1 MNLKTKQKLDK
12 AINEFQ
18 KNRIDASQKLL
29 KEIIKSGFESY
40 EVYKYLLYI
49 SIIKKDISESHDYYI
64 KASSLDSSDTRL
76 HFNYGKFLI
85 DIKNYKNAEII
96 YKKIISLGDHGEDV
110 IINLSAAFLH
120 QKKYNDAKILI
131 EENLS
136 KDNMNI
142 QLNINYASILIELNH
157 CDQAISTLNDL
168 KNKDI
173 NFDAL
178 IVLSNA
184 YIKQKNY
191 YSALFYLNKCM
202 EFDNTN
208 IDVLLKISFCHKKL
222 SNFEFADAV
231 LDKIFSIDFDNEK
244 ALLAKG
250 EIYLELNK
258 YNLSREIFKKIKNLN
273 NYDLSIYLYLQLMLF
288 EWDFKK
294 IDLQRKNNKNIP
306 LMTLVL
312 SEKEAFAQENIV
324 NWINERQLTLD
335 KISNLKNYN
344 HKKIRLGY
352 FSSDLREHAVSYLI
366 AELIELHDR
375 TQFEV
380 YAFSFDPGRIG
391 DTMRPRL
398 MDAFDHWHDV
408 QSLSDIEVAKL
419 ARTLEID
426 IAINLNG
433 HTQGAR
439 NDIFAYRAAPI
450 QINYLGYPGTM
461 GADYMD
467 YILADR
473 IVIPEENQKYYSE
486 KVLYLPDC
494 YQANDTKRPIAEEI
508 PTRAECG
515 LPETGFVFACFNAS
529 YKITPEVFDSWMRIL
544 SAVEGSV
551 LWILAEG
558 DEARKNL
565 QQEAEKRQINK
576 KRIKF
581 MERVN
586 TKKHIA
592 RQKLADLFLDTSPY
606 NAHTTASD
614 ALLVGLPILTKI
626 GKTFPARV
634 SASLLTAIGLEE
646 LITKSSEEYEKKA
659 IELAQDPKKLQE
671 IKAKLLQNKETYPL
685 FNTRRFTKNI
695 ECLYVEIKK

>member
-1 MNLKTKQKLDK
+1 MM
-12 AINEFQ
+12 
-18 KNRIDASQKLL
+18 S
-29 KEIIKSGFESY
+29 
-40 EVYKYLLYI
+40 
-49 SIIKKDISESHDYYI
+49 
-64 KASSLDSSDTRL
+64 
-76 HFNYGKFLI
+76 
-85 DIKNYKNAEII
+85 
-96 YKKIISLGDHGEDV
+96 
-110 IINLSAAFLH
+110 
-120 QKKYNDAKILI
+120 
-131 EENLS
+131 
-136 KDNMNI
+136 
-142 QLNINYASILIELNH
+142 
-157 CDQAISTLNDL
+157 
-168 KNKDI
+168 
-173 NFDAL
+173 
-178 IVLSNA
+178 
-184 YIKQKNY
+184 
-191 YSALFYLNKCM
+191 
-202 EFDNTN
+202 
-208 IDVLLKISFCHKKL
+208 
-222 SNFEFADAV
+222 
-231 LDKIFSIDFDNEK
+231 
-244 ALLAKG
+244 
-250 EIYLELNK
+250 
-258 YNLSREIFKKIKNLN
+258 
-273 NYDLSIYLYLQLMLF
+273 F
-288 EWDFKK
+288 EWDLKK
-294 IDLQRKNNKNIP
+294 LDIQRKIKKNIP

-312 SEKEAFAQENIV
+312 SDKEVFAKENII
-324 NWINERQLTLD
+324 NWINDRQLTLE

-375 TQFEV
+375 SQFEV

-439 NDIFAYRAAPI
+439 NDIFAYRAAPV

-494 YQANDTKRPIAEEI
+494 YHANDTKRPIAEEI

-515 LPETGFVFACFNAS
+515 LPESGFVFACFNAS

-544 SAVEGSV
+544 NEVEGSV
-551 LWILAEG
+551 LWVLAES

-576 KRIKF
+576 KRIRF
-581 MERVN
+581 MERVM

-646 LITKSSEEYEKKA
+646 LITKSNEEYEKKA

-671 IKAKLLQNKETYPL
+671 IKAKLLKNKETYPL
-685 FNTRRFTKNI
+685 FNMRRFTKNI
-695 ECLYVEIKK
+695 EYLYKSLA

>member
-1 MNLKTKQKLDK
+1 MSNK
-12 AINEFQ
+12 
-18 KNRIDASQKLL
+18 
-29 KEIIKSGFESY
+29 GF
-40 EVYKYLLYI
+40 
-49 SIIKKDISESHDYYI
+49 
-64 KASSLDSSDTRL
+64 
-76 HFNYGKFLI
+76 N
-85 DIKNYKNAEII
+85 
-96 YKKIISLGDHGEDV
+96 
-110 IINLSAAFLH
+110 
-120 QKKYNDAKILI
+120 
-131 EENLS
+131 
-136 KDNMNI
+136 
-142 QLNINYASILIELNH
+142 
-157 CDQAISTLNDL
+157 LNDL
-168 KNKDI
+168 KRHEEALQAHEQALKLNPNYAEGFYNTGLVLKAMGNQAKSKEYFSLAYKIKKTINYLNSYIYSIARETCDWSELKLLEKDI
-173 NFDAL
+173 IEKIN
-178 IVLSNA
+178 
-184 YIKQKNY
+184 IKKIPFTCVTVIEEDNKLLEIAKNY
-191 YSALFYLNKCM
+191 
-202 EFDNTN
+202 TN
-208 IDVLLKISFCHKKL
+208 DVFTIKTH
-222 SNFEFADAV
+222 
-231 LDKIFSIDFDNEK
+231 
-244 ALLAKG
+244 
-250 EIYLELNK
+250 YLE
-258 YNLSREIFKKIKNLN
+258 
-273 NYDLSIYLYLQLMLF
+273 
-288 EWDFKK
+288 
-294 IDLQRKNNKNIP
+294 
-306 LMTLVL
+306 
-312 SEKEAFAQENIV
+312 
-324 NWINERQLTLD
+324 
-335 KISNLKNYN
+335 NLKNYN

-375 TQFEV
+375 SQFEV

-467 YILADR
+467 YIVADR